1 METRDE
7 VLARL
12 LALNQQRY
20 DEEVR
25 LGLHA
30 KPKSKGARKAK
41 PAAGELFAND

>member
-1 METRDE
+1 MKVPKSIRYRWPDEIRDE

-12 LALNQQRY
+12 LALNQRRH

-30 KPKSKGARKAK
+30 KPKAKGAK
-41 PAAGELFAND
+41 